1 MKVNGVHLNDAGKA
15 IDRFDLEQAIMSAWH
30 TSEDLKSLYKSLER
44 MDEDQVMSALDGLQI
59 FVDMRFEEL
68 WDTFEKCVQ
77 NGMLDSKPLTDS
89 DSLDMITLTD
99 LDTGHSM
106 DISTDN
112 VTFSHDDEYSTIRI
126 P

>member
-30 TSEDLKSLYKSLER
+30 TSDDLKALYKSLER
-44 MDEDQVMSALDGLQI
+44 MDDDQVMSAIDGLQI
-59 FVDMRFEEL
+59 FVNMRFEEL

-77 NGMLDSKPLTDS
+77 NGMLDSKRLAGDS
-89 DSLDMITLTD
+89 EDTITLTD

-112 VTFSHDDEYSTIRI
+112 VTFSHDDEYTIRI

>member
-30 TSEDLKSLYKSLER
+30 TSDDLKSLYKSLER

-59 FVDMRFEEL
+59 FADMRFEEL
-68 WDTFEKCVQ
+68 WDTFEKCIQ
-77 NGMLDSKPLTDS
+77 NGMLDTKRTDS
-89 DSLDMITLTD
+89 NLDDMITLTD
-99 LDTGHSM
+99 LDTGYSL